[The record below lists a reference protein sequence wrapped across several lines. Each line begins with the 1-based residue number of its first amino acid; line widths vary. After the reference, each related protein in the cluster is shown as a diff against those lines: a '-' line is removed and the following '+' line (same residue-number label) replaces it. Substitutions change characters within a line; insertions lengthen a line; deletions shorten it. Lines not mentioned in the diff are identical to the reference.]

1 MKRVVLSAIVSTS
14 LLLNAWANLG
24 DTYAESCKRYGGP
37 GQAARTGGNAW
48 LMIGGFPETYLV
60 IFAYFKDDRCIQ
72 IAYFFNSQLTEQGIH
87 SLLAE
92 NGGKSVW
99 NLAKDGYSTPD
110 GSLVASLEQDG
121 RAIRI
126 VDKRGQ

>member
-1 MKRVVLSAIVSTS
+1 MKRVILSAVVFTS
-14 LLLNAWANLG
+14 LLINAWANLG
-24 DTYAESCKRYGGP
+24 ETYEQSCKRYGGP
-37 GQAARTGGNAW
+37 GQAARTGGSAW
-48 LMIGGFPETYLV
+48 LVIGGFPETYMV
-60 IFAYFKDDRCIQ
+60 IFAYFKDGRCTQ
-72 IAYFFNSQLTEQGIH
+72 IAYFFNSQLTERGIH

-92 NGGKSVW
+92 NGGKSLW
-99 NLAKDGYSTPD
+99 NLVKDGYCTPD